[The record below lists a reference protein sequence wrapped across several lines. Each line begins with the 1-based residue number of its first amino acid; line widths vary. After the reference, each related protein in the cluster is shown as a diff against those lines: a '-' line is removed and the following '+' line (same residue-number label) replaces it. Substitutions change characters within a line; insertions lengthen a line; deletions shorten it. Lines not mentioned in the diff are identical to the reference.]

1 MRCEHGSLALG
12 WIAGH
17 LLWAVRVGEL
27 SLQLDLRVCCAG
39 LTFSVCVPGA
49 QGERGNYRAQQPLW
63 PFSHP
68 VPELF
73 PEGAGISV
81 DQWDWLSGHLVD
93 AGVDI

>member
-12 WIAGH
+12 GIAGH

-49 QGERGNYRAQQPLW
+49 QGERGNYRAQQPHW
-63 PFSHP
+63 PFSLCQSYSQK
-68 VPELF
+68 EQ
-73 PEGAGISV
+73 ASRWISGTGCL
-81 DQWDWLSGHLVD
+81 DTW
-93 AGVDI
+93 